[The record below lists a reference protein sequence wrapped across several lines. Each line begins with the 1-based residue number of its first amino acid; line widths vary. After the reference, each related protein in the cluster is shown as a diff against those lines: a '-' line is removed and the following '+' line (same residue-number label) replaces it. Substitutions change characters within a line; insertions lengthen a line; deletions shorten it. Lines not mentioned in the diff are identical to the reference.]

1 MKIHQAQL
9 QDATNRAAS
18 LQGDGIWQMA
28 PATTDGQERI
38 HQAQLQDTTNRAASL
53 QVDGVWQMAP
63 ATTAG
68 QERASANHT
77 ADLTRSKRW
86 GDQEQG

>member
-1 MKIHQAQL
+1 MKIH
-9 QDATNRAAS
+9 
-18 LQGDGIWQMA
+18 
-28 PATTDGQERI
+28 
-38 HQAQLQDTTNRAASL
+38 HAQLQDTTNRAASV

-86 GDQEQG
+86 GNQEQGSTNQNTALMEDCQTVSFRVMD